1 MCTSMHVLTWSRVC
15 VHTYT
20 CGHDGAFVCI
30 YARLNMIALMCTYIH
45 VLAWS
50 LLCVRTYK
58 CGHDRAFVYI
68 KMWALLRLCVHTYMD
83 GHDHADVYLHTCY
96 CNICTHRNTQANN
109 VYVWAWSRI
118 CVHKREG
125 TLCLC
130 VHTRTC
136 GHDHAQVY
144 IHRWAWS
151 HSCVHT
157 PECAWSEWWRLSV
170 HTCEDTITIMR
181 TYTWGHVRTY
191 VYIHVRVWSCLCVHA
206 SCLCVH
212 ARVGIVVLVCVDTC
226 NNDCPDVYIDV
237 WAWSR
242 LCLDASVLV
251 IELTWTIHLW
261 AWSCTCVH
269 KASSHLCAHACEGS
283 NHSHV
288 YTYVGPWTDHVLEW
302 AA

>member
-1 MCTSMHVLTWSRVC
+1 MCTYVQVRAWLCSCAHTRMGMIALVCTQRRAYVCIHTRVNIITLVCTYIHRWAWSRLCVHTCMCVDMIAIMCTSMHVLTWSRLC

-151 HSCVHT
+151 HSCVLCMIWMMA
-157 PECAWSEWWRLSV
+157 PLC
-170 HTCEDTITIMR
+170 
-181 TYTWGHVRTY
+181 TYMWGHDNNY
-191 VYIHVRVWSCLCVHA
+191 ENIHVR
-206 SCLCVH
+206 
-212 ARVGIVVLVCVDTC
+212 
-226 NNDCPDVYIDV
+226 
-237 WAWSR
+237 
-242 LCLDASVLV
+242 
-251 IELTWTIHLW
+251 
-261 AWSCTCVH
+261 
-269 KASSHLCAHACEGS
+269 AC
-283 NHSHV
+283 
-288 YTYVGPWTDHVLEW
+288 
-302 AA
+302 